1 MARLMKII
9 ASHEKIDIYAPD
21 KARFSFLKS
30 PYAAHKTNSAVDI
43 YYGSFGGEAV
53 SPVDGKIINIRSY
66 DTPTPF
72 RNIDS
77 KEYLIAIEQG
87 NHVIKIIHIK
97 PDVSIG
103 EKISRGDR
111 IGTFIKN
118 GYFIFWNDPV
128 MHVEVR
134 NPHDYLRASNNLR
147 LTPAINWIRLPTPK
161 IVDFKCRVEEVN
173 ERYSFLSSPYQACGD
188 IMGFSIDGGF
198 IDGYVS
204 LYRDDFFGVI
214 KPEGFICPK
223 VTELEITSHGSK
235 IKCGGIAFCLTFNEP
250 HIKVIPE
257 RYGEKPLSRGD
268 EVHIRLRI
276 Q

>member
-1 MARLMKII
+1 MKKI
-9 ASHEKIDIYAPD
+9 ASHETIEIYAPD
-21 KARFSFLKS
+21 NSRFSFLKS

-43 YYGSFGGEAV
+43 YYGSFGGSAV
-53 SPVDGKIINIRSY
+53 SPVDGKIIDIRSY

-72 RNIDS
+72 KNKDS
-77 KEYLIAIEQG
+77 KEYLIAMEQG
-87 NHVIKIIHIK
+87 DHVIKIIHIE

-134 NPHDYLRASNNLR
+134 KPYDYLRASNNLNLIPAIGWNQL
-147 LTPAINWIRLPTPK
+147 LTPRV
-161 IVDFKCRVEEVN
+161 VDFDCRVEDINKRYTQLCTPYRTCGEVK
-173 ERYSFLSSPYQACGD
+173 
-188 IMGFSIDGGF
+188 GFSIDGGL

-204 LYRDDFFGVI
+204 SYPDDFFGVI
-214 KPEGFICPK
+214 KPQGVTRPK
-223 VTELEITSHGSK
+223 ISELEISSEGSK
-235 IKCGGIAFCLTFNEP
+235 IEVGGIAFCLTFNEP
-250 HIKVIPE
+250 RIKVIP
-257 RYGEKPLSRGD
+257 RKYGEKPFSKGD
-268 EVHIRLRI
+268 KVKIRLGI

>member
-1 MARLMKII
+1 VKKI
-9 ASHEKIDIYAPD
+9 ASHAAIEIYAPD
-21 KARFSFLKS
+21 KSRFSFLKS

-43 YYGSFGGEAV
+43 YDGSFGGSAV
-53 SPVDGKIINIRSY
+53 SPVDGKIIDIRSY

-72 RNIDS
+72 KNKDS
-77 KEYLIAIEQG
+77 KEYLIAIEQED
-87 NHVIKIIHIK
+87 HVIKILHIK

-134 NPHDYLRASNNLR
+134 KPHDYLRASNNLN
-147 LTPAINWIRLPTPK
+147 LIPAIDWNRVSDPIPE
-161 IVDFKCRVEEVN
+161 VMDFECRVEDINEHYSLLFAPYRTCGEV
-173 ERYSFLSSPYQACGD
+173 
-188 IMGFSIDGGF
+188 MGFSVDGGF

-204 LYRDDFFGVI
+204 SYQDDFFGVI
-214 KPEGFICPK
+214 KPGGFARPK
-223 VTELEITSHGSK
+223 LTQLEITSDGFK
-235 IKCGGIAFCLTFNEP
+235 IKCGGIAFCLAFNEP
-250 HIKVIPE
+250 RIKVIPQ
-257 RYGEKPLSRGD
+257 RYGEKTFSKGD
-268 EVHIRLRI
+268 KVRIRLGI